1 MGGLTTRHPPLLGM
15 RRQQGR
21 DSGEM
26 ECWDTRADRLP
37 AGRGERSPAVSPKIP
52 SSPFTLLRPFGP
64 PKTDPLEPSWSM
76 LLTKVGLTGTA
87 LDLHPFGP
95 SFNEKMADQLFQGV
109 P

>member
-1 MGGLTTRHPPLLGM
+1 MGGQIPRHPPLLGM

-26 ECWDTRADRLP
+26 ECWETRADRLP
-37 AGRGERSPAVSPKIP
+37 AGRGERSREVPPDIP
-52 SSPFTLLRPFGP
+52 SSPSTLPKPFGP
-64 PKTDPLEPSWSM
+64 PRPTHCNLPL
-76 LLTKVGLTGTA
+76 LLTKVGLTGTT

-95 SFNEKMADQLFQGV
+95 SFNEKMADKLFQGV